1 MKRLILDTDPGVDDS
16 MAIFFALKSPEIKL
30 EALTTIFGNGGVEQ
44 TTANALRVL
53 ETAGHSNIPVV
64 GGATKPLLRPFAGDG
79 WMVHGRDGL
88 GETHMPPAKTQPHP
102 GRAAEYLVSRIM
114 AEPGQLT
121 LAAVGPLTNLA
132 LAVSLEPR
140 IAQNV
145 KEVIIMGGTAA
156 EPGNVSPVA
165 EANIHNDPEAA
176 KIVFHAGWP
185 LTMVGLDV
193 THQTI
198 MTPPYLAQIKAAGTP
213 VTDFISAINPFYL
226 KFHQEHSM
234 DGFYVHDSS
243 AIAYLIDP
251 SLFVTQKL
259 YVDVATVEPNTGQ
272 TVADW
277 RGVWQKPA
285 SVNVCLEVDS
295 ARFLE
300 LYLERI
306 TKN

>member
-1 MKRLILDTDPGVDDS
+1 VKRLILDTDPGVDDS
-16 MAIFFALKSPEIKL
+16 MAILLALKSPEIKL

-53 ETAGHSNIPVV
+53 ELAGWSDIPVV
-64 GGATKPLLRPFAGDG
+64 AGAKKPLLREFDGSG

-88 GETHMPPAKTQPHP
+88 GETHMPPAKAQPQP
-102 GRAAEYLVSRIM
+102 GRAAEYLIARIM

-132 LAVSLEPR
+132 LAVSVEPK

-145 KEVIIMGGTAA
+145 KEVIIMGGSAA

-176 KIVFHAGWP
+176 NIVFHAGWP

-193 THQTI
+193 THKTI
-198 MTPPYLAQIKAAGTP
+198 MTPAYLARLEAIGNP
-213 VTDFISAINPFYL
+213 VSDFISAIHPFYL
-226 KFHQEHSM
+226 RFHQEHGL

-243 AIAYLIDP
+243 AIAYIIDP
-251 SLFVTQKL
+251 TLFKTQA
-259 YVDVATVEPNTGQ
+259 YHVDVALADPNRGHTI
-272 TVADW
+272 ADW

-285 SVNVCLEVDS
+285 NVNVCLEVNS
-295 ARFLE
+295 ARFLDM
-300 LYLERI
+300 YLERI
-306 TKN
+306 AKN